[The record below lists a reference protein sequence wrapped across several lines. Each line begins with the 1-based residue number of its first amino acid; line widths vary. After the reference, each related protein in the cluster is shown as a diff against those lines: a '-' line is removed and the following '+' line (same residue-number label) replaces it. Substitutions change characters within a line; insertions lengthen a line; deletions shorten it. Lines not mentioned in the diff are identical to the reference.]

1 MGGEVNF
8 RSRLLNMGLLAYLI
22 LISHKQPPFLIRH
35 LPEIS
40 LFYSLKL
47 IMFESIKM
55 PLTTVL

>member
-1 MGGEVNF
+1 MNF
-8 RSRLLNMGLLAYLI
+8 RSGLLSMGLLAYLI

-47 IMFESIKM
+47 IMFECIKM
-55 PLTTVL
+55 PWTAVL